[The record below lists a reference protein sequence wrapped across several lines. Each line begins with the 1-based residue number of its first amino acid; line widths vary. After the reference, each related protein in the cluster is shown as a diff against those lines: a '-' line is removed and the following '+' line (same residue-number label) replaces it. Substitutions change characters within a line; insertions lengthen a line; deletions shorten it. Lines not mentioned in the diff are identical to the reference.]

1 MPVYS
6 HSRLSTFETCPLQY
20 KIGYIDKIKREEE
33 GIEAFLGSRF
43 HETMDK
49 LYEDLKCKVYTLD
62 EVLSYFEKLWDK
74 EYTDN
79 VIITRKDRTVED
91 YRNIGRKCIEDY
103 YKRYKP
109 FNQGRVLGL
118 EKQVFVDLK
127 GDGNYKVQGYIDR
140 ITQADDDTYEIH
152 DYKTSGYI
160 PEQKY
165 LDGDR
170 QLALYQIAIQNMWND
185 VKKTKLV
192 WHFVAFDKEMSSARS
207 QEQLDALKKDVVGL
221 IDRIENTKEFLPQ
234 ETALCKWCVYPDLCP
249 KKKHLYKVE
258 ALPVNEYL
266 DDDGVKLVDTYADL
280 AIEKKKLQGEIYKIE
295 EEMDK
300 VKEAAIKYSEI
311 EEADVIRGRNSKLRV
326 TERTKVSSPSK
337 GSPERKAFEDE
348 LKALDKWDEISTV
361 DTNTIE
367 KVVNEERWDKKIIDK
382 IRKFLNI
389 EKRKS
394 VYLSKIREEEK

>member
-20 KIGYIDKIKREEE
+20 KLGYIDKIKREEE

-43 HETMDK
+43 HETMNK
-49 LYEDLKCKVYTLD
+49 LYEDLKCKVYTVD
-62 EVLSYFEKLWDK
+62 ELISYFEKLWDK

-91 YRNIGRKCIEDY
+91 YKNIGRKCIEDY
-103 YKRYKP
+103 YRRYKP

-185 VKKTKLV
+185 VKKTKLI

-207 QEQLDALKKDVVGL
+207 QEQLDALKKDVVEL

-234 ETALCKWCVYPDLCP
+234 EGNLCKWCVYPDLCP

-280 AIEKKKLQGEIYKIE
+280 ASEKKKLQGELYTIE
-295 EEMDK
+295 KEMDK
-300 VKEAAIKYSEI
+300 VKDAAIKYSEK
-311 EEADVIRGRNSKLRV
+311 EEAEVIRGRNSKIRI
-326 TERTKVSSPSK
+326 TEKTKVSSPSK
-337 GSPERKAFEDE
+337 SSPERKTFEDE

-361 DTNTIE
+361 DTNAIE
-367 KVVNEERWDKKIIDK
+367 KVVNEERWDKKMIDK
-382 IRKFLNI
+382 IRKFLSI

>member
-1 MPVYS
+1 MPIYS

-62 EVLSYFEKLWDK
+62 EVLSYFEKLWNK

-79 VIITRKDRTVED
+79 VIITRKDRTAED
-91 YRNIGRKCIEDY
+91 YKNIGRKCIEAY

-192 WHFVAFDKEMSSARS
+192 WHFVAFDKEMSSTRS

-234 ETALCKWCVYPDLCP
+234 ESALCKWCVYPDLCP

-300 VKEAAIKYSEI
+300 VKEAAIKYSEK
-311 EEADVIRGRNSKLRV
+311 EEADVIRGRNSKLKV

-394 VYLSKIREEEK
+394 IYLSKIREEEK

>member
-20 KIGYIDKIKREEE
+20 KLGYIDKIKREEE

-49 LYEDLKCKVYTLD
+49 LYEDLKCKLYTLD
-62 EVLSYFEKLWDK
+62 ELISYFEKLWDK

-91 YRNIGRKCIEDY
+91 YKNIGKKCIEDY

-185 VKKTKLV
+185 VKKTKLI
-192 WHFVAFDKEMSSARS
+192 WHFVAFDKEMSSTRT
-207 QEQLDALKKDVVGL
+207 QEQLDQLKDDVVRL
-221 IDRIENTKEFLPQ
+221 IDQIETTKKFLPQ
-234 ETALCKWCVYPDLCP
+234 ESELCKWCVYPDLCP

-266 DDDGVKLVDTYADL
+266 DDDGVKLVDIYSDL
-280 AIEKKKLQGEIYKIE
+280 AIEKKKLQGEIYKID
-295 EEMDK
+295 EEMNK
-300 VKEAAIKYSEI
+300 VKEAVIKYSER
-311 EEADVIRGRNSKLRV
+311 EEAEVIRGRDSKLRI

-348 LKALDKWDEISTV
+348 LKALEKWDEISTV
-361 DTNTIE
+361 DTNAIE
-367 KVVNEERWDKKIIDK
+367 KVVNEERWDKKVIDK
-382 IRKFLNI
+382 IRKFLSI

-394 VYLSKIREEEK
+394 VYLSKLRKEEK